1 MGCLAG
7 FVGDIHDIDWNSG
20 PVTKHKEEGR
30 VLVVDCMLMMYRQNR
45 PSGSDSPSQRGG
57 HGWW

>member
-20 PVTKHKEEGR
+20 PAAKHKEEGR
-30 VLVVDCMLMMYRQNR
+30 VPVVDCMLMM
-45 PSGSDSPSQRGG
+45 
-57 HGWW
+57 